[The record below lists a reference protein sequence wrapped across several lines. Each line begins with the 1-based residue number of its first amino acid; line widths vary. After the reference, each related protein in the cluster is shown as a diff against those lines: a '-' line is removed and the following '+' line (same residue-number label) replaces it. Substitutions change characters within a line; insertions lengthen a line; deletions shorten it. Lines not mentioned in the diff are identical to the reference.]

1 MRRRLHLALNCA
13 IVAADAS
20 VRQAEPR
27 ANPVSLASGRSDYR
41 LSACNQS
48 SLPVVDAQAIAARM
62 VIHERKPMKA
72 RLTLTLLSVA
82 WLAAGCATDPTAM
95 KVGSQDAKTT
105 ATGSAGG
112 ASSEASSQL
121 ERCDRPYGT
130 MALVE
135 DQQADWYYRL
145 TREYNLTSTVPVL
158 RLLVQQS
165 NCFVVVE
172 RGRAMAN
179 MQQERALQQ
188 SGELRGGSDF
198 GKGQMVAADYAIT
211 PSITFSAKNTSG
223 MGGALGGLGRG
234 LGVIGGLAG
243 GLSQN
248 EASTMLLLTDNRSGV
263 QVGAAEGSASKMD
276 FNIGA
281 ALFGS
286 SAGGSLGAYTNTPQ
300 GKVIVAAFT
309 DSYNQL
315 VRAMRNYKPQA
326 MGGGQGLGTGGRLTV
341 DGARTAP
348 VAIPTPPTPTS
359 MAPAAP
365 ASMSVADAQRKLAS
379 MGYNP
384 GPADGAMGGRTASA
398 LRAFQKDHK
407 LSITGQL
414 DAATMAEL
422 MK

>member
-1 MRRRLHLALNCA
+1 MK
-13 IVAADAS
+13 
-20 VRQAEPR
+20 
-27 ANPVSLASGRSDYR
+27 
-41 LSACNQS
+41 
-48 SLPVVDAQAIAARM
+48 
-62 VIHERKPMKA
+62 IHS
-72 RLTLTLLSVA
+72 TLTLLSIA
-82 WLAAGCATDPTAM
+82 MLAAGCASDPTAM
-95 KVGSQDAKTT
+95 RMGSQEAKTT

-112 ASSEASSQL
+112 AASNDANSQL

-130 MALVE
+130 IALVE

-145 TREYNLTSTVPVL
+145 THEYQLTSTVPVL

-188 SGELRGGSDF
+188 SGELRGNSDF
-198 GKGQMVAADYAIT
+198 GKGQMVAADYAMT
-211 PSITFSAKNTSG
+211 PTITFSAKNASG
-223 MGGALGGLGRG
+223 VGGALGGLGRG
-234 LGVIGGLAG
+234 LGVVGALAG
-243 GLSQN
+243 GLSSN

-276 FNIGA
+276 FNISA
-281 ALFGS
+281 AIFGS
-286 SAGGSLGAYTNTPQ
+286 SAGGGLGAYTNTPQ

-315 VRAMRNYKPQA
+315 VRAVRNYKPQT

-341 DGARTAP
+341 DGAQRQPVPVTSAP
-348 VAIPTPPTPTS
+348 IPTSTGTGT
-359 MAPAAP
+359 
-365 ASMSVADAQRKLAS
+365 MSVADAQRKLAS
-379 MGYNP
+379 LGYNP
-384 GPADGAMGGRTASA
+384 GPADGAAGGRTATA

-407 LSITGQL
+407 LPITGKL
-414 DAATMAEL
+414 DHATMAEL